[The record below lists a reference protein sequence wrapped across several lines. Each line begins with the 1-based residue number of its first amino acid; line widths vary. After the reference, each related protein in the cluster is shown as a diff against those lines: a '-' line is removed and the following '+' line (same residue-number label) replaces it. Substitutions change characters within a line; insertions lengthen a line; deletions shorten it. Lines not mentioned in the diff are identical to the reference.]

1 MTHHKTTTG
10 IPSGEE
16 RGVVMVKVMS
26 ATTALTLPL
35 PLPLPLMEAS
45 VVSLI
50 AVIIILGSHFLT
62 KSFMPG
68 KILTASFFNPH

>member
-26 ATTALTLPL
+26 ATTALT
-35 PLPLPLMEAS
+35 LPLPLMEAS

>member
-26 ATTALTLPL
+26 ATTALTL